1 MSRDEEE
8 NELDEGVEDD
18 DFDGDSLENELDAE
32 LIEEW
37 CPRCGDVKPHA
48 VIKGNKIACAAC
60 NFEHIREGEE
70 KGTPVQMSLLSAEEK
85 VPGEKQAE
93 AWKRLTDVEDEE
105 MLPYSIKLKLADGK
119 VIRHNKFGIGVVVE
133 MIDTTKAEVLFS
145 DGIRR
150 LVCGK

>member
-18 DFDGDSLENELDAE
+18 DFDGDSLESELDAE

-48 VIKGNKIACAAC
+48 VVKGNKIACAAC
-60 NFEHIREGEE
+60 NYEHTREVEE
-70 KGTPVQMSLLSAEEK
+70 KGTPVQMSLLTAEEK
-85 VPGEKQAE
+85 EPGPAQHE
-93 AWKRLTDVEDEE
+93 AWKRLTDVDEADK
-105 MLPYSIKLKLADGK
+105 LQYSIKLKLADGN

-133 MIDTTKAEVLFS
+133 MMDTTKAEVLFE
-145 DGIRR
+145 DGLRK